1 VTAVHDLSDGGL
13 AVGVAEMAMS
23 GGIGATIAAL
33 PFGLPS
39 HAELFGE
46 DQARYV
52 VTVKNKAALDELSRR
67 VGAIVAT
74 GEALVLM
81 TVIGKTG
88 GDALT
93 LPGEMP
99 ISLSELH
106 NAHENWLPS
115 YMAGE
120 L

>member
-1 VTAVHDLSDGGL
+1 L

-52 VTVKNKAALDELSRR
+52 VTVKDKAALDELSRR